1 MALIRCEKCGNPV
14 SSKSKACP
22 ICGAPVAKEDATP
35 QNTTTEPTADSGPK
49 TLNDI
54 IAERNAQ
61 RTLNDAH
68 TTTEDVQ
75 AEAKPTIN
83 IYAEPQSEGTTYAD
97 NAHIDD
103 LEDEIER
110 NTRSIKGLKTML
122 LFAVILLVP
131 AAYFSISYVV
141 KYSSIKEDY
150 AIVESARQLFEE
162 QNALLQRDA
171 ESLVSELKELKDRND
186 TMMAKY
192 QEAVTMLEQ
201 LQREKTYNYNQLA
214 KYKKEVETL
223 RGVMKGYL
231 RQIDSL
237 NTINSNLQAQ
247 NVAYQKEI
255 STAQL
260 RADVAEERADELGT
274 KVRIGSVIR
283 ASGIRI
289 VALNDNSKEVRR
301 IKQAAR
307 LRVDLELT
315 ANELGINKEDV
326 VVASTGVIGQPLDI
340 TPIKNGLPALKEALG
355 DNNSEYAAEGIMT
368 TDVAKKEIAV
378 SFTIGGKECRIGGI
392 AKGSGMIHP
401 NMATMLVFV
410 TTDAAISPEM
420 LQKALSKD
428 IQSTFNMVSVD
439 GEPVDLSV
447 KEFELLMY
455 FVENPRIALSRE
467 KILNNVWNY
476 DYFGDARTID
486 THVKK
491 LRSKLGSKGDLIK
504 TIWGMGYKF
513 EVDE

>member
-22 ICGAPVAKEDATP
+22 ICGAPVASETQSVQTP
-35 QNTTTEPTADSGPK
+35 AVEPSVDNAPK

-68 TTTEDVQ
+68 TTTEP
-75 AEAKPTIN
+75 AEVKPVVN
-83 IYAEPQSEGTTYAD
+83 VEPASNSEGVTYAD
-97 NAHIDD
+97 SAHIED
-103 LEDEIER
+103 LEEEIER
-110 NTRSIKGLKTML
+110 NGRSIKGLKTML
-122 LFAVILLVP
+122 LFAVILLIP

-171 ESLVSELKELKDRND
+171 ESLVTELEELKDRND
-186 TMMAKY
+186 TMMVKY
-192 QEAVTMLEQ
+192 QEAVVMLEQ
-201 LQREKTYNYNQLA
+201 LQKEKTYNYNQLA

-247 NVAYQKEI
+247 NVAYKKEI
-255 STAQL
+255 TTAQL

-315 ANELGINKEDV
+315 ANELAEPGEKSIY
-326 VVASTGVIGQPLDI
+326 ICI
-340 TPIKNGLPALKEALG
+340 TAPDGYVL
-355 DNNSEYAAEGIMT
+355 
-368 TDVAKKEIAV
+368 
-378 SFTIGGKECRIGGI
+378 
-392 AKGSGMIHP
+392 
-401 NMATMLVFV
+401 
-410 TTDAAISPEM
+410 SPEDM
-420 LQKALSKD
+420 ILFNFEGDEMIASAVRKVDYENQSVPVSIFYDGSHFEKGTYKVD
-428 IQSTFNMVSVD
+428 IYID
-439 GEPVDLSV
+439 GRHSGSQETY
-447 KEFELLMY
+447 FE
-455 FVENPRIALSRE
+455 
-467 KILNNVWNY
+467 
-476 DYFGDARTID
+476 
-486 THVKK
+486 
-491 LRSKLGSKGDLIK
+491 
-504 TIWGMGYKF
+504 
-513 EVDE
+513 

>member
-22 ICGAPVAKEDATP
+22 ICGAPVASETQTTQTP
-35 QNTTTEPTADSGPK
+35 VMNERVESSPK

-75 AEAKPTIN
+75 AEAKPTTN
-83 IYAEPQSEGTTYAD
+83 VVPAPESKGEGVSYAD

-110 NTRSIKGLKTML
+110 NSRSIKGLKTML
-122 LFAVILLVP
+122 LFAVILLIP

-186 TMMAKY
+186 TMMVKY

-255 STAQL
+255 TTAQL

-289 VALNDNSKEVRR
+289 VALSDSSKEVRR
-301 IKQAAR
+301 VKQAAR

-315 ANELGINKEDV
+315 ANELAEPGEKSIYICITAPDGYVLSPEDMILFNFEGDEM
-326 VVASTGVIGQPLDI
+326 VASAVRKVDYENQSVPVSIFYDGSHFEKGTYRVDI
-340 TPIKNGLPALKEALG
+340 YIDGRH
-355 DNNSEYAAEGIMT
+355 S
-368 TDVAKKEIAV
+368 
-378 SFTIGGKECRIGGI
+378 
-392 AKGSGMIHP
+392 GSQE
-401 NMATMLVFV
+401 TY
-410 TTDAAISPEM
+410 
-420 LQKALSKD
+420 
-428 IQSTFNMVSVD
+428 
-439 GEPVDLSV
+439 
-447 KEFELLMY
+447 FE
-455 FVENPRIALSRE
+455 
-467 KILNNVWNY
+467 
-476 DYFGDARTID
+476 
-486 THVKK
+486 
-491 LRSKLGSKGDLIK
+491 
-504 TIWGMGYKF
+504 
-513 EVDE
+513 

>member
-22 ICGAPVAKEDATP
+22 ICGTPVAGETSTQQTP
-35 QNTTTEPTADSGPK
+35 VVEQSVDNAPK

-54 IAERNAQ
+54 IAERNVQ

-68 TTTEDVQ
+68 TTTEDV
-75 AEAKPTIN
+75 EAKPVVN
-83 IYAEPQSEGTTYAD
+83 VGSAPKSEGVNYAD
-97 NAHIDD
+97 SAHIDD

-162 QNALLQRDA
+162 QNAMLQRDA
-171 ESLVSELKELKDRND
+171 ESLVIELKELKDRND
-186 TMMAKY
+186 TMMVKY
-192 QEAVTMLEQ
+192 QEAVVMLEQ
-201 LQREKTYNYNQLA
+201 LQKEKTYNYNQLA
-214 KYKKEVETL
+214 KYKREVETL

-247 NVAYQKEI
+247 NVAYKKEI
-255 STAQL
+255 TTAQL

-289 VALNDNSKEVRR
+289 VALNNSSKEVRR
-301 IKQAAR
+301 IKQAER

-315 ANELGINKEDV
+315 ANELAEPGEKSIYICITAPDGYVLSPEDMILFNFEGEEM
-326 VVASTGVIGQPLDI
+326 VASAVRKVDYENQSVPVSIFYDGSHFEKGTYKVDI
-340 TPIKNGLPALKEALG
+340 YIDGRH
-355 DNNSEYAAEGIMT
+355 S
-368 TDVAKKEIAV
+368 
-378 SFTIGGKECRIGGI
+378 
-392 AKGSGMIHP
+392 GSQ
-401 NMATMLVFV
+401 
-410 TTDAAISPEM
+410 E
-420 LQKALSKD
+420 
-428 IQSTFNMVSVD
+428 TF
-439 GEPVDLSV
+439 
-447 KEFELLMY
+447 FE
-455 FVENPRIALSRE
+455 
-467 KILNNVWNY
+467 
-476 DYFGDARTID
+476 
-486 THVKK
+486 
-491 LRSKLGSKGDLIK
+491 
-504 TIWGMGYKF
+504 
-513 EVDE
+513 